1 MKHVGLIGTGI
12 MGSGMAENLLKAGFS
27 VTVWNRTKEK
37 ALPLVEQGAVLAESL
52 VDVAKDADA
61 IITMLSADPQVKEI
75 LLGENGIIEYI
86 KPNQLVIDSS
96 TVSPET
102 SRELFKRFQEKGVDF
117 LDAPVTGSAPQAKA
131 GQLGFIVGG
140 TKEAF
145 ERAQPLFE
153 AMGKTAVHMGDSG
166 SGSTTKLINNVMSA
180 LSILSFA
187 EGFAM
192 AERSGIDVD
201 KFIKVISSGG
211 AYNRMVDMKAEKLK
225 NRDFTPQFA
234 AALMKKDLGLAE
246 KLAEQIQLDTPA
258 LRVVKD
264 MFHRAVEKGYG
275 EDDMASI
282 FKLYGI
288 D

>member
-52 VDVAKDADA
+52 ADVAKDADA